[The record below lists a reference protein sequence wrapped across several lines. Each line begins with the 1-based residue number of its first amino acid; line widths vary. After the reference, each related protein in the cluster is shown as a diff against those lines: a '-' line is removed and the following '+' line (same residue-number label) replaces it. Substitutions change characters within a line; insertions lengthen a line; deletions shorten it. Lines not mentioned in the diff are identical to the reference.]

1 MRYLIILSAGLF
13 LLGCKADNPLSVQ
26 TERGKL
32 LSCELLQEYSIAEAD
47 SIITGYDEFLAIY
60 PVDYPIRIYRITY
73 ITVDPFGEET
83 TASGAVI
90 LPIDTT
96 VSFPLCSYQHG
107 TITERYEVPS
117 FEGGELFLG
126 IVFAPGGYV
135 VCMPDYL
142 GLGLGEGLHPYC
154 HAKSEATA
162 TVDMLRATRQV
173 CDEQDI
179 HLNDQT
185 FLFGYSQ
192 GGHATMAAARELEL
206 YHTDE
211 FTLTASAPMSGP
223 YDISG
228 AQTELVVSDE
238 PYSAPYYLPYL
249 MFAYNEVY
257 DMYDQY
263 SDFLKAPYDTLLPPL
278 FDGQHAGGEIDGVMP
293 DVPKEIIRPEVLDD
307 FLNNSSNPFR
317 IALADNDLIYDWVPQ
332 APMILFYCSGDELV
346 TSQNSVVAKEVFD
359 AAGATSVSL
368 WETNPTL
375 GHEGCAEPSF
385 IYCRGWFD
393 SLKE

>member
-1 MRYLIILSAGLF
+1 MNSWLFIRWIIPSEYIASLTSRWILSEKRPQPQVLSFCRWIPLYLF
-13 LLGCKADNPLSVQ
+13 RFVLTSMAPSPSGTKCLPL
-26 TERGKL
+26 
-32 LSCELLQEYSIAEAD
+32 
-47 SIITGYDEFLAIY
+47 
-60 PVDYPIRIYRITY
+60 
-73 ITVDPFGEET
+73 
-83 TASGAVI
+83 
-90 LPIDTT
+90 
-96 VSFPLCSYQHG
+96 
-107 TITERYEVPS
+107 
-117 FEGGELFLG
+117 EGGELFLG

-238 PYSAPYYLPYL
+238 PYSAPITCP
-249 MFAYNEVY
+249 
-257 DMYDQY
+257 
-263 SDFLKAPYDTLLPPL
+263 
-278 FDGQHAGGEIDGVMP
+278 I
-293 DVPKEIIRPEVLDD
+293 
-307 FLNNSSNPFR
+307 
-317 IALADNDLIYDWVPQ
+317 
-332 APMILFYCSGDELV
+332 
-346 TSQNSVVAKEVFD
+346 
-359 AAGATSVSL
+359 
-368 WETNPTL
+368 
-375 GHEGCAEPSF
+375 
-385 IYCRGWFD
+385 
-393 SLKE
+393 